1 MAETLGQS
9 WFDANQE
16 RPYPLSDAATR
27 DDDDGKFLP
36 NNIIA
41 DLSLWYP
48 VALGDFAFVSGVFN
62 GPKLTSIVISVAQDQ
77 YAAPAEYVPIASIS
91 AANAKSESVYNL
103 TPMADGVSGTIV
115 FGNGI
120 RPASAESYKFS
131 SPSQSL
137 LLAKT
142 SRSYSPPGVI
152 SMRRAGGSVGLKGQ
166 VKLVGLGDLEIVGER
181 LLVDDVPV
189 LAAVLNLRS
198 DTSTN
203 LLNSYAG
210 PCGGRPE
217 SGTCNLPGIEFIN
230 SVSPDC
236 NGNINITFKGG
247 VIVTPFTDG
256 GGVMLDYSLGLVD
269 ACTAKNQLP
278 DSDGRL
284 PNDYD
289 DACATPFDRDHYTNT
304 DNTGTNPGG
313 GTSEVLDCSDLPY
326 VDTFEDQ
333 SEDLPYHFW
342 LNGGQF
348 TWTETPDKP
357 IPYFDITS
365 TSSSDGFVLRTTDDD
380 NYIYWDDCAVYS
392 PFDADGSDWGK
403 CLKLEVG
410 FKTTSGYAQAGII
423 ISGST
428 TYVTYGK
435 ESLGPQ
441 LRWGLTVN
449 TTGEYVHLKQM
460 IGGTLY
466 NNQSISI
473 PGLSAYSGEWISLS
487 AELYRVGV
495 NNSAVYFEV
504 RDKYGTIIASD
515 MFTGKNIQPG
525 PFGIMSS
532 HIFSGDTVDFA
543 WFRVDNSLNGPST
556 GCF

>member
-9 WFDANQE
+9 WFNANQE

-27 DDDDGKFLP
+27 DDDEGKFLP

-48 VALGDFAFVSGVFN
+48 VDLGDFAFISGVFN
-62 GPKLTSIVISVAQDQ
+62 GPKLTSVVISVAQDQ
-77 YAAPAEYVPIASIS
+77 FAAPAEYTPIASVS
-91 AANAKSESVYNL
+91 AANASSESVYKL
-103 TPMADGVSGTIV
+103 APLVDGVSGIIV

-120 RPASAESYKFS
+120 RPSTAASYKFS
-131 SPSQSL
+131 SPSQSIL
-137 LLAKT
+137 LPKT

-152 SMRRAGGSVGLKGQ
+152 SMRRSGGSVGLRGQ
-166 VKLVGLGDLEIVGER
+166 VKIIGLGDLEVVGED
-181 LLVDDVPV
+181 LTVDGVPV
-189 LAAVLNLRS
+189 RAAVFNLRS

-203 LLNSYAG
+203 LLNTYAG

-217 SGTCNLPGIEFIN
+217 SETCPLPGIEFIN
-230 SVSPDC
+230 SVQPDC
-236 NGNINITFKGG
+236 NGNIKVTFRGG

-278 DSDGRL
+278 DSSGRL

-289 DACATPFDRDHYTNT
+289 DACAAPFDRDHYVNN
-304 DNTGTNPGG
+304 DHTGENPGG

-326 VDTFEDQ
+326 VDTFDDQ
-333 SEDLPYHFW
+333 SQSLPYHFW
-342 LNGGQF
+342 VNGGIF
-348 TWTETPDKP
+348 TWTDTPDKP

-365 TSSSDGFVLRTTDDD
+365 SSYSDGFTLNTTEDD
-380 NYIYWDDCAVYS
+380 NYLFWDDCAVYS
-392 PFDADGSDWGK
+392 PFDVDNSSWGK
-403 CLKLEVG
+403 CLKIEVG
-410 FKTTSGYAQAGII
+410 FRTTSGYAQAGLIL
-423 ISGST
+423 SGST

-441 LRWGLTVN
+441 IRWGLTVN

-460 IGGTLY
+460 LGGTLY
-466 NNQSISI
+466 NHASVSV
-473 PGLSAYSGEWISLS
+473 PGLSAYSNEWISLS

-504 RDKYGTIIASD
+504 RDKIGTLIASD
-515 MFTGKNIQPG
+515 IFTGLNIQPG

-532 HIFSGDTVDFA
+532 HIFTGDKVEFA
-543 WFRVDNSLNGPST
+543 WFRVDPSLNGPST
-556 GCF
+556 GCA